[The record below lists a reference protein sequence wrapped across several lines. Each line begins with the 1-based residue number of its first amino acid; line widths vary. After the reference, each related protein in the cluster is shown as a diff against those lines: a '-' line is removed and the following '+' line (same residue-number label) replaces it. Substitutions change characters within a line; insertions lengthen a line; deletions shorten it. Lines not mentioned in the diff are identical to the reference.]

1 MGGTIATSSA
11 FGNYQRHVIRLFGR
25 AELPK
30 LINDRR
36 QQPLWGEVPTSPQG
50 FDEPLLAELLS

>member
-1 MGGTIATSSA
+1 MSLLFSIEETSGTSSA
-11 FGNYQRHVIRLFGR
+11 FGNYQPHIIGLFVR

-36 QQPLWGEVPTSPQG
+36 QQ
-50 FDEPLLAELLS
+50 EL